1 MKKIT
6 LLLLALAM
14 LLSCEKTSSLRNG
27 VYLNGELIARMD
39 GHISGWALGLDS
51 QPHETLYCFE
61 FVDVPSS
68 KFVHIE
74 ACKNV
79 WGSDFFVIL
88 IRDDRGTDWEAIG
101 RGLLITRS
109 GPGEKLSARYYE
121 TPTGRTLED
130 VSVVRQVSGLLEIKE
145 KKGTTTGKAR
155 VDVSFVLSN
164 GDEYQIIYRGDVDTN
179 HGTDLLQLLTSGI
192 ENRKGQG

>member
-1 MKKIT
+1 M
-6 LLLLALAM
+6 AL
-14 LLSCEKTSSLRNG
+14 LLSCEKMSSLSNG

-39 GHISGWALGLDS
+39 GHISGWAAETSLGLDS
-51 QPHETLYCFE
+51 QPHETLYCFG

-101 RGLLITRS
+101 RGLSILK
-109 GPGEKLSARYYE
+109 PGAGEEMTVRYYE